1 MKTKNLLLG
10 LGIAAGAFLTAAA
23 LKRNGKSVK
32 EYVSDSIKKVTK
44 SVKDKNDKRYV

>member
-23 LKRNGKSVK
+23 LKKNGKSVK
-32 EYVSDSIKKVTK
+32 EYVSENIKKVTNLN
-44 SVKDKNDKRYV
+44 KDKNNKYSV